1 MLPYLD
7 ECEVSITSNDPTVVT
22 RSRSGRK
29 FVRNLEQQR
38 WELDVTWPNMLDDRA
53 RDVEVALDVMKG
65 QGETADII
73 HPVRSYHPDAGGSWF
88 VVNPVVAGANAL
100 AMVGDGDLTVGHFV
114 AFSGHSKAY
123 RIVSSDGTNY
133 TLYPALRMAVNA
145 SEQVYV
151 NGVAVRCTRTDDSI
165 SYKRS
170 GPLTKVSASFEEQ
183 L

>member
-38 WELDVTWPNMLDDRA
+38 WELDVTWPSLLDDRA
-53 RDVEVALDVMKG
+53 RAVEMALDTMRG
-65 QGETADII
+65 QSEAAQII
-73 HPVRSYHPDAGGSWF
+73 HPVRSNHTGATGSWF
-88 VVNPVVAGANAL
+88 VSASASAGSKQVSMSGA
-100 AMVGDGDLTVGHFV
+100 GSLTLGHCV
-114 AFSGHSKAY
+114 RFSGHSKTY
-123 RIVSSDGTNY
+123 RLIDDNAGSYS
-133 TLYPALRMAVNA
+133 LYPALRKPVFA
-145 SEQVYV
+145 SEQVFV
-151 NGVAVRCTRTDDSI
+151 SDVPITCTRTDDAI

-170 GPLTKVSASFEEQ
+170 GPLTKISASFEEQ